1 MQHLE
6 QDNLAFNQC
15 LDDNVQKAM
24 SMGML
29 IHSPIKQT
37 SELFHDVGLVVLNIM
52 DDIHLLLCK
61 VCNVCL
67 ESKPCQVHN
76 HLLGHD
82 NHLAPK
88 RHCIQSHML
97 RISHHCLIILNSSSC
112 KTFTLKNIP
121 YLRNKSSCQWIARS
135 ACCRSCFVE
144 LDPVSLWG
152 SSSRRQEYPCSLFRV
167 C

>member
-1 MQHLE
+1 VQHLE
-6 QDNLAFNQC
+6 QDNLALNQC

-37 SELFHDVGLVVLNIM
+37 SKLFHDVGLVVLNIM
-52 DDIHLLLCK
+52 DDIRLLLCK

-67 ESKPCQVHN
+67 ESKPCQMHN

-88 RHCIQSHML
+88 Q
-97 RISHHCLIILNSSSC
+97 HHNGGQHHVNTIPHV
-112 KTFTLKNIP
+112 TDFT
-121 YLRNKSSCQWIARS
+121 
-135 ACCRSCFVE
+135 
-144 LDPVSLWG
+144 
-152 SSSRRQEYPCSLFRV
+152 SLFDDIEFI
-167 C
+167 